1 MKLRALYVAE
11 SITSRHLR
19 TGLHAV
25 FAESGITNRVV
36 LMMRQFVTTV
46 LRDTSNLQCI

>member
-11 SITSRHLR
+11 SITSRHL